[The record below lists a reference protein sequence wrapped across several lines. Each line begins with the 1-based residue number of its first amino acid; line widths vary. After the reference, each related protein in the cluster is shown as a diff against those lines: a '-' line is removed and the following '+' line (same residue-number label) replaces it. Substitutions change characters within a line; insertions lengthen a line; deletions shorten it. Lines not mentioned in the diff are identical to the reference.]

1 MEENSYGGLTSMIIK
16 QVMAELGIKQET
28 VDKIQSIVDNIDI
41 QHYDQKTVIQLKLKD
56 ITIVVN
62 K

>member
-1 MEENSYGGLTSMIIK
+1 MEENRYGGLTSMIIK

-28 VDKIQSIVDNIDI
+28 VDKIQSLVDNIDI
-41 QHYDQKTVIQLKLKD
+41 QQYDQKTVIQLKLKD

>member
-1 MEENSYGGLTSMIIK
+1 MEENRYGGLTSMIIK

-41 QHYDQKTVIQLKLKD
+41 QHYDDKTVIQLKLKD
-56 ITIVVN
+56 ITVVVN

>member
-1 MEENSYGGLTSMIIK
+1 MEENRYGGLTSMIIK

-41 QHYDQKTVIQLKLKD
+41 QQYDQKTVIQLKLKD

>member
-1 MEENSYGGLTSMIIK
+1 MEENRYGGLTSMIIK

-28 VDKIQSIVDNIDI
+28 VDKIQSIVDNVDI
-41 QHYDQKTVIQLKLKD
+41 TKDGDQTVIEIKLSNIR
-56 ITIVVN
+56 ITID

>member
-1 MEENSYGGLTSMIIK
+1 MEENRYGGLTSMIIK
-16 QVMAELGIKQET
+16 QVMAELGIKHET

-41 QHYDQKTVIQLKLKD
+41 QQYDQKTVIQLKLKD

>member
-1 MEENSYGGLTSMIIK
+1 MEENRYGGLTSMIIK

-41 QHYDQKTVIQLKLKD
+41 QHYDQKTLIQIKLKD

>member
-1 MEENSYGGLTSMIIK
+1 MEENRYGGLTSMIIK

-28 VDKIQSIVDNIDI
+28 VDKIQSIVDNIDK
-41 QHYDQKTVIQLKLKD
+41 QQYDQKTVIQLKLKD

>member
-1 MEENSYGGLTSMIIK
+1 MEENRYGGLTSMIIK

-41 QHYDQKTVIQLKLKD
+41 QQYDQKTVIQLNLKD

-62 K
+62 I

>member
-1 MEENSYGGLTSMIIK
+1 MEENRYGGLTSMIIK